1 MGKCDYCKTDDSN
14 LHMSRFRYQPNIGS
28 VKVFCSQ
35 YCLDA
40 YKEKIVAD
48 LEKRKSEKK
57 DIDEQRRLKRELQ
70 FEKERKEH
78 EDQRLHKKQELK
90 NNIDIFINFLL
101 KSKSS
106 GVDNQTQKLNQP
118 KKSLSSILWNL
129 IIIIIIICVLISNI
143 FNIDGSDFLKFFL
156 GFH

>member
-1 MGKCDYCKTDDSN
+1 MGKCDYCKNDDSN

-35 YCLDA
+35 YCLNS

-48 LEKRKSEKK
+48 IEKRKLEKK
-57 DIDEQRRLKRELQ
+57 DIDEQRRLERDLQ

-78 EDQRLHKKQELK
+78 EDRSLQKKQELK
-90 NNIDIFINFLL
+90 NNINSFIDFL
-101 KSKSS
+101 SKNKAS

-118 KKSLSSILWNL
+118 KKSLLGRLWNL

-143 FNIDGSDFLKFFL
+143 FNIDDADFFEFFF